1 MSKLCPKCGARSSV
15 VDSRDQGDKVMRRR
29 DCRVFKC
36 KTSWTTYEV
45 DARKLKKWEELE
57 SSLESLRSI
66 IDALETKWD
75 E

>member
-1 MSKLCPKCGARSSV
+1 M

-29 DCRVFKC
+29 DCRIFKC

-45 DARKLKKWEELE
+45 DARKIKKWEELE
-57 SSLESLRSI
+57 SSLTQLRSI
-66 IDALETKWD
+66 IDALETKY

>member
-29 DCRVFKC
+29 DCRIFKC

-45 DARKLKKWEELE
+45 EARKIKKWEELE
-57 SSLESLRSI
+57 SSLAQLKSI
-66 IDALETKWD
+66 IDALETKY

>member
-15 VDSRDQGDKVMRRR
+15 SDSRDQGDQVMRRR
-29 DCRVFKC
+29 DCRIFKC

-45 DARKLKKWEELE
+45 DARKIKKWEELE
-57 SSLESLRSI
+57 SSLTQLRSI
-66 IDALETKWD
+66 IDALETKY